1 MCACKRLCS
10 PTRVH
15 PHTYTHTLSYTERQ
29 TVAWCV
35 SCVCSY
41 VADLLLSPSESL
53 HLRSVGHDAEPSTFA
68 LLKVLLILHLQEKQ
82 RERNTSCQRDSH
94 TMKASLWQCEGY
106 NSIYIWCA
114 AIFSSSTSVT
124 LLHKDKHQL
133 GVSSRV
139 LPRLHS
145 LFSVHKRVHT
155 DKCGYMTST
164 ARMNMKRW
172 SYTSQPQSLTHRRI
186 VETTQLFSASRRITL
201 VSTSVLCGQTPD
213 RKQMSAKTSSWLNN

>member
-1 MCACKRLCS
+1 M
-10 PTRVH
+10 H

-82 RERNTSCQRDSH
+82 RERNASCQRDSH
-94 TMKASLWQCEGY
+94 TMKASLWQCEGH

-139 LPRLHS
+139 LPRLHL

-155 DKCGYMTST
+155 DKCGYMTS
-164 ARMNMKRW
+164 KDE
-172 SYTSQPQSLTHRRI
+172 H
-186 VETTQLFSASRRITL
+186 ETLELHFSASIADTPKNRGNH
-201 VSTSVLCGQTPD
+201 STIFSQQEDYISFDFSFMWSDTRQV
-213 RKQMSAKTSSWLNN
+213 AKTSSWLNN